1 MNEAFS
7 FRLSAETTWDE
18 NMKARPILSLTL
30 ATALPTS
37 VGVLATNEAKSHR
50 LGLVKLTA
58 DGLSDSVTLSRA
70 QTHDKRFDVSPASAL
85 HNFVVASTRS
95 ASQGIHR
102 RLRKKSSSGTAG
114 EKNGKPEQACLRENV
129 ITAILMS
136 QGARRGAPSTNNS
149 IKTKTG

>member
-30 ATALPTS
+30 ATAPRTW

-50 LGLVKLTA
+50 LGLAKLTA
-58 DGLSDSVTLSRA
+58 GGFSDSATLSRV
-70 QTHDKRFDVSPASAL
+70 QTRDKRFDVSLASAL
-85 HNFVVASTRS
+85 HNFVVASTRL

-102 RLRKKSSSGTAG
+102 RLRKKSSSGTTG
-114 EKNGKPEQACLRENV
+114 GKNGKPEQSCLREKRNHCN
-129 ITAILMS
+129 S
-136 QGARRGAPSTNNS
+136 EEPRRSPRSALH
-149 IKTKTG
+149 K